1 MRLDPFY
8 LIVDSTDWID
18 RLVPLGVKLV
28 QLRIK
33 DTPEAALR
41 SQIRRAR
48 NTCRRHGCQLIVND
62 HWQLAIAEGCDFV
75 HLGQEDLAEADVGAI
90 RRAGLRLG
98 ISTHDAAELATA
110 LAAKPDYVALGPIW
124 PTILKKMPWAPQ
136 TPARLAAWK
145 KAIGETPLVAIG
157 GVTVE
162 RLPQVFAQGAD
173 VAAVVTD
180 ITRNADPEGRTRE
193 WIASTRRYAGA
204 AEESFPGAGE
214 AVANPLCPAG
224 YMPHKGGDRTG
235 ATVSGQSAD
244 ERSCTNVA
252 DTRPPGKTADLPPCG
267 GDPGRQKGVAGAEA
281 GGLSSRDRA
290 SRRP

>member
-8 LIVDSTDWID
+8 LIVPDADWVE

-28 QLRIK
+28 QLRVK

-48 NTCRRHGCQLIVND
+48 NTCHRHGCQLIVND
-62 HWQLAIAEGCDFV
+62 HWQLAISEGCDFV

-98 ISTHDAAELATA
+98 VSTHDETELATA

-124 PTILKKMPWAPQ
+124 PTILKKMPWAQQ
-136 TPARLAAWK
+136 TPARLVAWK
-145 KAIGETPLVAIG
+145 KAVGDLPLVAIG

-162 RLPQVFAQGAD
+162 RLPEVFAQGAD

-180 ITRNADPEGRTRE
+180 ITLNADPEARTRQ
-193 WIASTRRYAGA
+193 WIAATRAYVDDAGLSLPDTGA
-204 AEESFPGAGE
+204 AFGSTSLPSSGDGYSRLTATGSTATESRRMRHPTSTQA
-214 AVANPLCPAG
+214 P
-224 YMPHKGGDRTG
+224 
-235 ATVSGQSAD
+235 S
-244 ERSCTNVA
+244 
-252 DTRPPGKTADLPPCG
+252 DLPPCG
-267 GDPGRQKGVAGAEA
+267 GDVTK
-281 GGLSSRDRA
+281 
-290 SRRP
+290 